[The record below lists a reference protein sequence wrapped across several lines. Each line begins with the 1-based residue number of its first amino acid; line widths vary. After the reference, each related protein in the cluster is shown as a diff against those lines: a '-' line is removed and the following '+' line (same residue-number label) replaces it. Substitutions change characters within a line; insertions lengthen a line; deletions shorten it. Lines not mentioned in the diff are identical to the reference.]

1 MADAAS
7 PAARPILARGPAGRP
22 LSAPSPPTLASVPE
36 RLHAHGK
43 AGLSLER
50 PDRHRRPLVPVSSS
64 PRPPRSAGRGCPH
77 VRLLVY
83 SPGVALLLVTEFPS
97 DK

>member
-7 PAARPILARGPAGRP
+7 PAARPILARAPARRP

-43 AGLSLER
+43 AGLS
-50 PDRHRRPLVPVSSS
+50 PPA
-64 PRPPRSAGRGCPH
+64 PRPRVLEPTFPPALQAGAVLTCVSLSTAPG
-77 VRLLVY
+77 
-83 SPGVALLLVTEFPS
+83 SPFCS
-97 DK
+97 

>member
-7 PAARPILARGPAGRP
+7 PAARPILARGPAGWP

-43 AGLSLER
+43 AGLS
-50 PDRHRRPLVPVSSS
+50 PPA
-64 PRPPRSAGRGCPH
+64 PRPRVLEPTFPPLCRPGLSSRASPCLRPRGRPSARDRVSVG
-77 VRLLVY
+77 
-83 SPGVALLLVTEFPS
+83 
-97 DK
+97 